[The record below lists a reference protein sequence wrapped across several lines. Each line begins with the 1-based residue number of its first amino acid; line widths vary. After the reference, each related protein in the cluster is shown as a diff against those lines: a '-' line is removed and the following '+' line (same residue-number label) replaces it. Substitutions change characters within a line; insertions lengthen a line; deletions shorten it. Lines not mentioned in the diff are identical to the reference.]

1 MTISTYFTTLNG
13 HWDELAILTP
23 TPKCTCGV
31 LKELTYMQ
39 DIERVFQF
47 FMGLRDFYTSI
58 RSQIL
63 VIDPL
68 PLVTK
73 VYLILHQKEK
83 QRLLH
88 ISSVPTEAAT
98 MVVHHPFSYYSDN
111 KGRGCG
117 H

>member
-1 MTISTYFTTLNG
+1 
-13 HWDELAILTP
+13 
-23 TPKCTCGV
+23 
-31 LKELTYMQ
+31 
-39 DIERVFQF
+39 
-47 FMGLRDFYTSI
+47 
-58 RSQIL
+58 L

-73 VYLILHQKEK
+73 DYLILHQKEK

-111 KGRGCG
+111 KGRGRG